1 MTIIAAPIPI
11 PAFAPEESP
20 EFTAGERVEVGED
33 EGAEVCNGAVRSV
46 LWKFSCIRGA

>member
-1 MTIIAAPIPI
+1 MPI

-20 EFTAGERVEVGED
+20 GLTAGGGVELGED
-33 EGAEVCNGAVRSV
+33 EGAEVCKGAVRSV